1 MANYTVR
8 VELIGVDH
16 DAKKYEELHD
26 AMKKKSS
33 FSRKLNLDA
42 DSFKLPPAE
51 YSKVTDDKKTTVLE
65 AAKSAATAVM
75 GSDKKH
81 RILVTRSEEPRAYW
95 NLEPAE

>member
-16 DAKKYEELHD
+16 DSHKYDELHD
-26 AMKKKSS
+26 AMKKKS

-42 DSFKLPPAE
+42 GSFKLPPAE
-51 YSKVTDDKKTTVLE
+51 YSKVTDDKKTEVLA
-65 AAKSAATAVM
+65 AAKSAATSVT

-95 NLEPAE
+95 NLEAAE